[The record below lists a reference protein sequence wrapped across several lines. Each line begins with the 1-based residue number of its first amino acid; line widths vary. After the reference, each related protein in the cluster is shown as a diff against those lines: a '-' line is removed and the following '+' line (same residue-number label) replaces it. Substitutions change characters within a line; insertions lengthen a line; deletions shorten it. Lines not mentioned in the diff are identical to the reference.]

1 MGQCYEQGAGMGDP
15 TKGFSVRTALRNG
28 LHTDNSQDSGRKTDK
43 NFKLET
49 EGRRLRRSIPILDS
63 NARQKGKSDK

>member
-1 MGQCYEQGAGMGDP
+1 MGHCCEQGAGMSDA
-15 TKGFSVRTALRNG
+15 TKGFSVRTALRSG
-28 LHTDNSQDSGRKTDK
+28 LHMDNSQDSGRKTDK

-49 EGRRLRRSIPILDS
+49 EGRRLGDSIPILDS